1 MFLTLARLLKN
12 CPLFSSDEKQ
22 RKHLSHK
29 LHLLVTL
36 KYFGSEGNASSFSR
50 IKDGL
55 GIGKG
60 SVLNYIECTVNAL
73 LTFQKRSIFWT
84 SAAERQ
90 DISEQFKEDF
100 FPPR

>member
-1 MFLTLARLLKN
+1 MFLSVRLPKN
-12 CPLFSSDEKQ
+12 CPSFSSDVKQ
-22 RKHLSHK
+22 WKPLSHK

-36 KYFGSEGNASSFSR
+36 KYLGSEGNASSFSR
-50 IKDGL
+50 VKDGL

-60 SVLNYIECTVNAL
+60 SVLNCIEHTVNAL
-73 LTFQKRSIFWT
+73 LTFQNRSIFWP

-100 FPPR
+100 FPLR